1 MQNALELERIK
12 REKFYL
18 DIDDDMKVKF
28 INGEIVVHS
37 PVKIEHAHT
46 GKLLLKLMDT
56 YVPIHGLGWTGFE
69 KVMTSFSRND

>member
-18 DIDDDMKVKF
+18 DIDDDMKVEF

-37 PVKIEHAHT
+37 PVKIECAHT
-46 GKLLLKLMDT
+46 GKLL
-56 YVPIHGLGWTGFE
+56 
-69 KVMTSFSRND
+69 